1 MSSSN
6 NKLSQYFPVIR
17 AREDISNE
25 IENNEKLK
33 TVFNSWSEEHR
44 EEFLEICTGNKGV
57 KMLYDT
63 YFKEL
68 LNPETVPERLS
79 ALLSVILKRKVTV
92 KYVLPNDGTRLGD
105 EMSLIITDIV
115 VELEDHSIAN
125 IEVQKIG
132 YAFTGER
139 ASCYSADL
147 LLRQYK
153 RVKDKLKEKF
163 TYKNIGSVY
172 TIVFLE
178 RSPAVFKE
186 YPEKYVHY
194 FKSTS
199 DTGLELGMLQ
209 NIIFIP
215 VDIFLE
221 KLHNKGIQDELDAWL
236 TFLGC
241 DEPEYIVEL
250 INKYPIFKGMYA
262 DLYNMCLNVEG
273 VMNMFSKELQI
284 LDQNTVKYMIDEMQE
299 ELDNIKD
306 ELDTAKSELD
316 TTKTELDTTK
326 TELDTTKSEL
336 DTAKTELDT
345 ANTTIS
351 NQSKEIADKE
361 KLIAKLQAELKKH
374 QK

>member
-1 MSSSN
+1 VSSNN

-199 DTGLELGMLQ
+199 NTGLELGMLQ

-215 VDIFLE
+215 IDIFLE

-250 INKYPIFKGMYA
+250 INKYPIFKEMYA

-299 ELDNIKD
+299 ELDNVKD
-306 ELDTAKSELD
+306 ELDTAN
-316 TTKTELDTTK
+316 
-326 TELDTTKSEL
+326 
-336 DTAKTELDT
+336 A
-345 ANTTIS
+345 TIS
-351 NQSKEIADKE
+351 NQSKAIADQSREIANQSREIANQSREIANQSKE
-361 KLIAKLQAELKKH
+361 IAAKEEIIAKLQAELKKY

>member
-1 MSSSN
+1 
-6 NKLSQYFPVIR
+6 
-17 AREDISNE
+17 
-25 IENNEKLK
+25 
-33 TVFNSWSEEHR
+33 
-44 EEFLEICTGNKGV
+44 
-57 KMLYDT
+57 MLYDT

-186 YPEKYVHY
+186 YPDKYVHY

-199 DTGLELGMLQ
+199 NTGLELGMLQ

-221 KLHNKGIQDELDAWL
+221 KLHNEGIQDELDAWL

-241 DEPEYIVEL
+241 DEPEYIIEL
-250 INKYPIFKGMYA
+250 INKYPIFKEMYA

-299 ELDNIKD
+299 ELDNVKD
-306 ELDTAKSELD
+306 ELDI
-316 TTKTELDTTK
+316 
-326 TELDTTKSEL
+326 
-336 DTAKTELDT
+336 AKTELDT

-351 NQSKEIADKE
+351 NQSKAIADQSREIANQSKE
-361 KLIAKLQAELKKH
+361 IAAKEEIIAKLQAELKKY

>member
-44 EEFLEICTGNKGV
+44 EEFLEICTGNKGI

-186 YPEKYVHY
+186 YPDKYVHY

-199 DTGLELGMLQ
+199 NTGLELGMLQ

-221 KLHNKGIQDELDAWL
+221 KLHNEGIQNELDAWL

-250 INKYPIFKGMYA
+250 INKYPIFKEMYA

-306 ELDTAKSELD
+306 ELDTAK
-316 TTKTELDTTK
+316 
-326 TELDTTKSEL
+326 
-336 DTAKTELDT
+336 TELDT

-351 NQSKEIADKE
+351 NQYKAIADQSREIANQSKEIAAKE
-361 KLIAKLQAELKKH
+361 EIIAKLQAELKKY

>member
-1 MSSSN
+1 VSSNN

-63 YFKEL
+63 YFKEI

-186 YPEKYVHY
+186 YPDKYVHY

-199 DTGLELGMLQ
+199 NTGLELGMLQ

-221 KLHNKGIQDELDAWL
+221 KLHNEGIQDELDAWL

-241 DEPEYIVEL
+241 DEPEYIIEL
-250 INKYPIFKGMYA
+250 INKYPIFKEMYA

-299 ELDNIKD
+299 ELDNVKD
-306 ELDTAKSELD
+306 ELDTAKI
-316 TTKTELDTTK
+316 
-326 TELDTTKSEL
+326 EL

-351 NQSKEIADKE
+351 NQSKAIADQAKEIADKE
-361 KLIAKLQAELKKH
+361 ELIAKLQAELKKY

>member
-1 MSSSN
+1 M
-6 NKLSQYFPVIR
+6 Q
-17 AREDISNE
+17 
-25 IENNEKLK
+25 
-33 TVFNSWSEEHR
+33 NSPPLRSEYE
-44 EEFLEICTGNKGV
+44 V
-57 KMLYDT
+57 
-63 YFKEL
+63 
-68 LNPETVPERLS
+68 
-79 ALLSVILKRKVTV
+79 A
-92 KYVLPNDGTRLGD
+92 GD
-105 EMSLIITDIV
+105 FIYI
-115 VELEDHSIAN
+115 
-125 IEVQKIG
+125 
-132 YAFTGER
+132 
-139 ASCYSADL
+139 
-147 LLRQYK
+147 
-153 RVKDKLKEKF
+153 
-163 TYKNIGSVY
+163 
-172 TIVFLE
+172 IVFLE
-178 RSPAVFKE
+178 KSPSVFKE

-209 NIIFIP
+209 NNIFIP
-215 VDIFLE
+215 VDIFME
-221 KLHNKGIQDELDAWL
+221 KLHNEGIQDELDAWL

-250 INKYPIFKGMYA
+250 INKYPIFKEMYA

-306 ELDTAKSELD
+306 ELDTAK
-316 TTKTELDTTK
+316 T
-326 TELDTTKSEL
+326 EL

-361 KLIAKLQAELKKH
+361 ELIAKLQAELKKY

>member
-1 MSSSN
+1 MSSN

-33 TVFNSWSEEHR
+33 TVFYSWSEEHR
-44 EEFLEICTGNKGV
+44 EEFLEICTGNKGI

-178 RSPAVFKE
+178 KSPSVFKE

-199 DTGLELGMLQ
+199 NTGLELGMLQ

-215 VDIFLE
+215 VDIFME
-221 KLHNKGIQDELDAWL
+221 KLHNEGIQDELDAWL

-241 DEPEYIVEL
+241 DEPEYIIEL
-250 INKYPIFKGMYA
+250 INKYPIFKEMYA

-299 ELDNIKD
+299 ELDNVKD
-306 ELDTAKSELD
+306 ELDTAN
-316 TTKTELDTTK
+316 
-326 TELDTTKSEL
+326 
-336 DTAKTELDT
+336 A
-345 ANTTIS
+345 TIS
-351 NQSKEIADKE
+351 NQSKAIADQSREIANQSKE
-361 KLIAKLQAELKKH
+361 IAAKEEIIAKLQAELKKY

>member
-6 NKLSQYFPVIR
+6 NKLSQYFPIIR
-17 AREDISNE
+17 TREDICSEIKSND
-25 IENNEKLK
+25 KLK
-33 TVFNSWSEEHR
+33 AVFNSWSDER
-44 EEFLEICTGNKGV
+44 QEEFLEICTGNKGI

-63 YFKEL
+63 YFKEI

-199 DTGLELGMLQ
+199 DTGLEL
-209 NIIFIP
+209 
-215 VDIFLE
+215 V
-221 KLHNKGIQDELDAWL
+221 
-236 TFLGC
+236 
-241 DEPEYIVEL
+241 
-250 INKYPIFKGMYA
+250 
-262 DLYNMCLNVEG
+262 
-273 VMNMFSKELQI
+273 
-284 LDQNTVKYMIDEMQE
+284 TVQT
-299 ELDNIKD
+299 L
-306 ELDTAKSELD
+306 A
-316 TTKTELDTTK
+316 
-326 TELDTTKSEL
+326 
-336 DTAKTELDT
+336 
-345 ANTTIS
+345 
-351 NQSKEIADKE
+351 
-361 KLIAKLQAELKKH
+361 
-374 QK
+374 